1 MMIEISGFIAPIPDF
16 PGYYILNTGIAIST
30 LGKGCRDRY
39 DKSKR
44 SQPKELKPRENK
56 NGYQR
61 VYMRREST
69 GKREDVYIHRIA
81 AEAFVPNPNNL
92 PEVNHKIPD
101 TSKNNYENLE
111 WVSHKE
117 NMEYAILYGNQTR
130 DSKGRFT
137 HK

>member
-1 MMIEISGFIAPIPDF
+1 MIEISGFIAPIPDF
-16 PGYYILNTGIAIST
+16 PGYYAMNSGIIIST
-30 LGKGCRDRY
+30 LGRGCRNRFN
-39 DKSKR
+39 KSKTITPR
-44 SQPKELKPRENK
+44 ELKPRKTK
-56 NGYQR
+56 NGYYR

-69 GKREDVYIHRIA
+69 GEREDVYVHRIV
-81 AEAFVPNPNNL
+81 AEAFVPNPDNL

-111 WVSHKE
+111 WVTHKD
-117 NMEYAILYGNQTR
+117 NMEHAIIYGNQTR